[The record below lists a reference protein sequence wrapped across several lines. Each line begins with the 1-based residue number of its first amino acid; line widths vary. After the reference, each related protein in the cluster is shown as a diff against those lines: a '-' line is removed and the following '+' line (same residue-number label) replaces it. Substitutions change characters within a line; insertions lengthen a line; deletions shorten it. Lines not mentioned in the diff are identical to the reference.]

1 MKSGFET
8 LTPAAQ
14 AAASRI
20 ADSLEMDID
29 EVVSV
34 VSAHVKSEQAR
45 VFASLS
51 ASAAQKRGGNV
62 LPFIKRP
69 F

>member
-8 LTPAAQ
+8 LTPAAK

-20 ADSLEMDID
+20 ADSLEMDVE

-34 VSAHVKSEQAR
+34 VSAHIKSEQAR
-45 VFASLS
+45 VYASLS
-51 ASAAQKRGGNV
+51 ASAIQKNSGNV